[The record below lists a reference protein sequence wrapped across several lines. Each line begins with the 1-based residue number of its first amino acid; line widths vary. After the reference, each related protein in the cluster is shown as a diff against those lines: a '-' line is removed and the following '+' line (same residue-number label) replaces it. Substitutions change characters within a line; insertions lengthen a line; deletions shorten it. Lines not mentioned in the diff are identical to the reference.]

1 MSQIP
6 AVDLSRLPVPDAVEV
21 LDYEAILAAMI
32 ADLAARAPELA
43 AAFTIESDPLVK
55 DLQVGAYRELL
66 LRARI
71 NDAVR
76 SVMLATAMGGDLDNL
91 AALFGVARQ
100 VVTPADPAAI
110 PPVAAVLEGDD
121 ALRLRTQLALEGFS
135 TAGPRAAYEYHARSA
150 DARVA
155 DVAIDSPSPGVVR
168 VTLLSREGDG
178 QASSAVLAA
187 VSNALN
193 AGDVRPLCD
202 TVQVQSA
209 QIIPF
214 AIDARL
220 TLLQGPDVS
229 VILAEA
235 QAELGRYLASIR
247 GVGRAVRLSGIYGAL
262 NRAGV
267 ENVTLISPTA
277 DIIVGG
283 TEAAHCTA
291 AVVQIA
297 GTS

>member
-6 AVDLSRLPVPDAVEV
+6 AFDLSRLPVPDAVEV

-32 ADLAARAPELA
+32 ADLAVRAPELA
-43 AAFTIESDPLVK
+43 AALAIESEPLVK
-55 DLQVGAYRELL
+55 VKQADAYRELL

-76 SVMLATAMGGDLDNL
+76 ATMLATATGGDLDNL
-91 AALFGVARQ
+91 AALFGVQRF
-100 VVTPADPAAI
+100 VITPADPAAI
-110 PPVAAVLEGDD
+110 PPIAAVMEGDD

-150 DARVA
+150 DARVIDA
-155 DVAIDSPSPGVVR
+155 RIDSPEPGLVR
-168 VTLLSREGDG
+168 VVLLSGEGNG
-178 QASSAVLAA
+178 QASSGLIGAVTT
-187 VSNALN
+187 ALN
-193 AGDVRPLCD
+193 AEDVRPLCD
-202 TVQVQSA
+202 TVLVQSA
-209 QIIPF
+209 QIVPF

-235 QAELGRYLASIR
+235 QAELGRYLVSIR
-247 GVGRAVRLSGIYGAL
+247 GVGRAVRLSGIYAAL
-262 NRAGV
+262 NRTGV

-277 DIIVGG
+277 DIVVAG
-283 TEAAHCTA
+283 TEAAYCTA

-297 GTS
+297 GSP

>member
-1 MSQIP
+1 MSQIT
-6 AVDLSRLPVPDAVEV
+6 AVDLSRLPVPNAVEV
-21 LDYEAILAAMI
+21 LEYEAILAAMI

-43 AAFTIESDPLVK
+43 AALAVESDPLVK
-55 DLQVGAYRELL
+55 DLQVGAYREML

-76 SVMLATAMGGDLDNL
+76 ATMLATALGGDLDNL

-110 PPVAAVLEGDD
+110 PPIAAVMEGDD

-135 TAGPRAAYEYHARSA
+135 TAGPRAAYEFHARSA
-150 DARVA
+150 DARVS
-155 DVAIDSPSPGVVR
+155 DVAVDSPEPGLVR
-168 VTLLSREGDG
+168 VVVLSSEGDG
-178 QASSAVLAA
+178 QASSGLVSAVTT
-187 VSNALN
+187 ALN
-193 AGDVRPLCD
+193 AEDVRPLCD
-202 TVQVQSA
+202 TVLVQSA
-209 QIIPF
+209 QIVPF

-220 TLLQGPDVS
+220 TLLQGPDIS

-247 GVGRAVRLSGIYGAL
+247 GVGRAVRLSGIYAAL
-262 NRAGV
+262 NRTGV
-267 ENVTLISPTA
+267 ENVDLISPTA
-277 DIIVGG
+277 DIVVAG

-291 AVVQIA
+291 AVVQIEGA
-297 GTS
+297 P